1 MMADDGQMIHICP
14 MDRQPATQHFVPSTL
29 HSPEMVGPPRYMEGM
44 PQATLQFEY
53 HRELGMAGDFQQVG
67 NPDTDENIDYSE
79 EDEPCDGYEADID
92 DDMARLRTYME
103 LHFGATPLDED
114 LPALYETLHR
124 EHTWALA
131 ARNSNP
137 EIYIEGARDAGK
149 MRTKCSD
156 EASRVLEEEA
166 ALIRVSGRVR
176 FGFGSGVGVG
186 VGVG

>member
-1 MMADDGQMIHICP
+1 MADDGQMIHICP

-29 HSPEMVGPPRYMEGM
+29 HSPEMVGPPRYMQGM

-92 DDMARLRTYME
+92 DDLARLRTYME

-124 EHTWALA
+124 EHTWWLA
-131 ARNSNP
+131 AQNSSP
-137 EIYIEGARDAGK
+137 EVYIEGE
-149 MRTKCSD
+149 S
-156 EASRVLEEEA
+156 S
-166 ALIRVSGRVR
+166 
-176 FGFGSGVGVG
+176 
-186 VGVG
+186 